1 MLLGKRKES
10 YIKLIS
16 RSMGSLSKVV
26 TTSNIRLK
34 DKNETVFHATKNFS
48 IFQSYFSRLAQNLVS
63 KLPLLPN
70 IFHESKIASYYGNK
84 AGDLNYQLLKTSLKI
99 ILSILKGFNLS
110 KAASID
116 SLKGKFLKVII

>member
-1 MLLGKRKES
+1 
-10 YIKLIS
+10 
-16 RSMGSLSKVV
+16 MGSLSKVV
-26 TTSNIRLK
+26 TASNIHLK
-34 DKNETVFHATKNFS
+34 DKNETVFHATKNVS
-48 IFQSYFSRLAQNLVS
+48 IIQSYFSRLTQNLVS

-70 IFHESKIASYYGNK
+70 IFNESKIASYYGNK